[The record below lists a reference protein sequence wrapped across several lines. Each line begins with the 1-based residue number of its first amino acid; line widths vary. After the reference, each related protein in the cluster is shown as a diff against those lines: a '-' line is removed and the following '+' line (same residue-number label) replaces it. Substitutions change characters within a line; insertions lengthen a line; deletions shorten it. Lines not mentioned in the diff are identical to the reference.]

1 MKEEVS
7 MVARVNHQEVVAALL
22 ESKAIDFDAIG
33 ATVAKLGPQLAVADE
48 PWESFC
54 LTMRMMIWV
63 YRIPGPRGPG
73 LDDLGALREHSSELR
88 S

>member
-1 MKEEVS
+1 

-22 ESKAIDFDAIG
+22 ESKAISFDAIG
-33 ATVAKLGPQLAVADE
+33 STIAKLGPDLAVSDE

-63 YRIPGPRGPG
+63 YRIPGPRGPI
-73 LDDLGALREHSSELR
+73 LNDLEALRDQSSELR
-88 S
+88 G

>member
-1 MKEEVS
+1 
-7 MVARVNHQEVVAALL
+7 MVNRVDHQQVVGQLL
-22 ESKAIDFDAIG
+22 ESRAVDFEAIG
-33 ATVAKLGPQLAVADE
+33 ATIAKLGPKLAAADE

-63 YRIPGPRGPG
+63 YRLPGPRGPI
-73 LDDLGALREHSSELR
+73 LTDLEALRAESSELR

>member
-1 MKEEVS
+1 MGVV
-7 MVARVNHQEVVAALL
+7 MVNRVDHQQVVGQLL
-22 ESKAIDFDAIG
+22 ESKAVDFEAIG
-33 ATVAKLGPQLAVADE
+33 NTIARLGPQLAVSDE

-63 YRIPGPRGPG
+63 YRIPGPRGPVIND
-73 LDDLGALREHSSELR
+73 LDALRAESGELR

>member
-1 MKEEVS
+1 
-7 MVARVNHQEVVAALL
+7 MVNRVDHQQVVGQLL
-22 ESKAIDFDAIG
+22 ESKAVDFEAIG
-33 ATVAKLGPQLAVADE
+33 NTIARLGPQLAVSDE

-63 YRIPGPRGPG
+63 YRIPGPRGPVIND
-73 LDDLGALREHSSELR
+73 LDALRAESGELR

>member
-1 MKEEVS
+1 

-22 ESKAIDFDAIG
+22 ESNAISFDAIG
-33 ATVAKLGPQLAVADE
+33 STIAKLGPDLAVSDE

-63 YRIPGPRGPG
+63 YRMPGPRGPILG
-73 LDDLGALREHSSELR
+73 DLEALRDQSGELR
-88 S
+88 G